1 MTKMELIL
9 LLNINSR
16 STGRHT
22 VALLLERDAVKVHPH
37 AFDGSENTA

>member
-1 MTKMELIL
+1 MTKTELNFP
-9 LLNINSR
+9 LNIHSR